1 MKISG
6 FVYAIAA
13 AVIWG
18 LVYAIDQKILTKV
31 SPFALIFIDSLII
44 LLVSIPFIILNPE
57 PIRILFDSGKEN
69 LWLVFISIL
78 LGALATFFIFS
89 GIKILGASTAS
100 IFEIAYPFFVIFF
113 SFLLFRTNLNMYFFG
128 GAILIFLGSY
138 IIIKFG

>member
-6 FVYAIAA
+6 FAYAIAA

-44 LLVSIPFIILNPE
+44 LLVSIPFIIFNPE

-128 GAILIFLGSY
+128 GAILIFVGSY
-138 IIIKFG
+138 VIIRFG

>member
-6 FVYAIAA
+6 FAYAIAA
-13 AVIWG
+13 AVTWG

-31 SPFALIFIDSLII
+31 SPFALIFIDSIIIMLI
-44 LLVSIPFIILNPE
+44 SIPFIILNPE

-69 LWLVFISIL
+69 LWLIFISVL

-100 IFEIAYPFFVIFF
+100 VFEIAYPFFVIFF
-113 SFLLFRTNLNMYFFG
+113 SFLFFRTNLNIYFFG
-128 GAILIFLGSY
+128 GSLLIFAGSY
-138 IIIKFG
+138 VIIRFG

>member
-6 FVYAIAA
+6 FAYAIAA

-44 LLVSIPFIILNPE
+44 LLVSIPFIIFNPE

-113 SFLLFRTNLNMYFFG
+113 SFLLFRTNLNIYFFG
-128 GAILIFLGSY
+128 GAILIFAGSY
-138 IIIKFG
+138 VIIRFG